1 MKMDPNDFNILV
13 DLYKS
18 GKIKEVEKG
27 AKSLIKKFPKEIILH
42 NLLGAVYLEMKELDL
57 AEEFFNKAIEIMPE
71 YAEGLNNLGNVYR
84 LKQKPKEAL
93 LFFNRAL
100 KLSPDFADAHNNIGI
115 VYKENDDFE
124 KAKFHYKKSIELKPG
139 SPDPYNN
146 IGNLFKDSGML
157 DEAIKNFEIAIQLNQ
172 NFFEAYNNLALT
184 YQKKK
189 LFKKAE
195 KLFLKA
201 IEILPDFKEAKYNLG
216 YLYLT
221 CENFKE
227 GWKWHEYRKAKSL
240 LIKRHE
246 LDYNKEWDGI
256 KFEGKLL
263 VIGEQGL
270 GDQVM
275 YASIFNDLIKKQK
288 NISVI
293 VEERLVT
300 IFERSFNK
308 INFISDKNDFS
319 KLKYDKFIFLGSLG
333 RVFRK
338 FSTDFKKTNYSFL
351 IPKKSNLEQIKR
363 HLNDNQN
370 MKIGISWRTS
380 SVNNRKQRSIPLEF
394 FEPVLKM
401 KNIDFIDLQYGDT
414 SNERKL
420 LKNKLGVEIFHINQ
434 LDYKND
440 IENLAALTSYC
451 DLIITIPN
459 FTTQLAGALGKKVFV
474 LLPLSA
480 DWRWFLNDEK
490 SLWYPN
496 TSIFR
501 QETFGEWKNVI
512 NKLYKNLRG

>member
-27 AKSLIKKFPKEIILH
+27 AKSLIKRFPKEIMLH
-42 NLLGAVYLEMKELDL
+42 NLLGAVYLEMKKLDL
-57 AEEFFNKAIEIMPE
+57 AEKFFNKAIEIMPN
-71 YAEGLNNLGNVYR
+71 YAEGHNNLGNVYR
-84 LKQKPKEAL
+84 LKQKPKQAL
-93 LFFNRAL
+93 LSFNEAL
-100 KLSPDFADAHNNIGI
+100 KLNPDFADAHNNIGI
-115 VYKENDDFE
+115 VYKENDNFE
-124 KAKFHYKKSIELKPG
+124 RARFHYKKSIELKPG

-157 DEAIKNFEIAIQLNQ
+157 DEAIKNFEVAIQLNQ

-189 LFKKAE
+189 LFEKAE

-201 IEILPDFKEAKYNLG
+201 IKILPDFEEAKYNLG

-240 LIKRHE
+240 LKKRHK
-246 LDYNKEWDGI
+246 LNYDKEWNGK

-293 VEERLVT
+293 VEDRLVT
-300 IFERSFNK
+300 IFERSFNEM
-308 INFISDKNDFS
+308 NFISDKNDLS
-319 KLKYDKFIFLGSLG
+319 KLEYDKFVFLGSLG
-333 RVFRK
+333 KMFRK
-338 FSTDFKKTNYSFL
+338 FSKDFKKSNCSFL
-351 IPKKSNLEQIKR
+351 IPKKSNLKEMKKY
-363 HLNDNQN
+363 LKNSQN
-370 MKIGISWRTS
+370 KKIGISWKTS
-380 SVNNRKQRSIPLEF
+380 SVNNRKQRSIPLEL
-394 FEPVLKM
+394 FEPVLKI
-401 KNIDFIDLQYGDT
+401 KNFDFIDLQYGDT
-414 SNERKL
+414 LNERKF
-420 LKNKLGVEIFHINQ
+420 LKNKLGVEIFHINE

-440 IENLAALTSYC
+440 IENLAALTSHC
-451 DLIITIPN
+451 DLVITIPN
-459 FTTQLAGALGKKVFV
+459 FTTQLAGALGKNVFV

-480 DWRWFLNDEK
+480 DWRWFLNDKK

-501 QETFGEWKNVI
+501 QEKFGEWKSVI
-512 NKLYKNLRG
+512 NKLYKTLRG

>member
-27 AKSLIKKFPKEIILH
+27 AKSLVKKFPKEIILH

-275 YASIFNDLIKKQK
+275 YASIFNDLIKKC
-288 NISVI
+288 
-293 VEERLVT
+293 L
-300 IFERSFNK
+300 
-308 INFISDKNDFS
+308 FIEKE
-319 KLKYDKFIFLGSLG
+319 LG
-333 RVFRK
+333 RSRN
-338 FSTDFKKTNYSFL
+338 KKNEPRICDIDIIDYNKEVVKRS
-351 IPKKSNLEQIKR
+351 KNHNL
-363 HLNDNQN
+363 
-370 MKIGISWRTS
+370 
-380 SVNNRKQRSIPLEF
+380 
-394 FEPVLKM
+394 
-401 KNIDFIDLQYGDT
+401 
-414 SNERKL
+414 
-420 LKNKLGVEIFHINQ
+420 
-434 LDYKND
+434 
-440 IENLAALTSYC
+440 
-451 DLIITIPN
+451 TIPHPKMHKRN
-459 FTTQLAGALGKKVFV
+459 FV
-474 LLPLSA
+474 LLPLFEIAKKWVHPS
-480 DWRWFLNDEK
+480 K
-490 SLWYPN
+490 K
-496 TSIFR
+496 TSIKDLINALSA
-501 QETFGEWKNVI
+501 TFSFSFGV
-512 NKLYKNLRG
+512 L